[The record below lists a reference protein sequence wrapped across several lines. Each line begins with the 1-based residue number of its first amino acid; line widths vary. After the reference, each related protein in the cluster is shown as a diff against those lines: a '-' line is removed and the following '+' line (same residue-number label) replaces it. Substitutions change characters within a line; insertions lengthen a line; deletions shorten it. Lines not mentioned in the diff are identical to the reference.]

1 MCCLVG
7 WLVGW
12 LFGWL
17 FGLVGWLVGWLD
29 VWLVVCSDVYI
40 FCWLVR
46 RLMCCLA
53 GTLCG

>member
-1 MCCLVG
+1 
-7 WLVGW
+7 
-12 LFGWL
+12 L

-53 GTLCG
+53 GTLCGWLVD